1 MKLST
6 AVALRVSKI
15 LEERKMS
22 QYRLEKIIAM
32 PHNTMKTLMG
42 ERNQSV
48 NLKTVMQIIRGLEM
62 TTAEFF
68 NDPIFESEDLEI
80 D

>member
-6 AVALRVSKI
+6 AVAMRISNI
-15 LEERKMS
+15 LQERNMS
-22 QYRLEKIIAM
+22 QYRLEKKIAM
-32 PHNTMKTLMG
+32 PHNTMKTLMS
-42 ERNQSV
+42 ERNSGV

-62 TTAEFF
+62 TAAQFF
-68 NDPIFESEDLEI
+68 DDPLFENPDLEI

>member
-6 AVALRVSKI
+6 AVALRVSNI
-15 LEERKMS
+15 LAERKMS

-32 PHNTMKTLMG
+32 PHNTMKTLRG

>member
-1 MKLST
+1 MKLSK
-6 AVALRVSKI
+6 AVAMRVSEI
-15 LEERKMS
+15 LRERKMS

-42 ERNQSV
+42 ERNSGV
-48 NLKTVMQIIRGLEM
+48 NLKTVMQIIKGLNM
-62 TTAEFF
+62 TPGEFF
-68 NDPIFESEDLEI
+68 SDPIFEREDIEI

>member
-6 AVALRVSKI
+6 AVALRVKNI
-15 LEERKMS
+15 LIEREMS
-22 QYRLEKIIAM
+22 QYRLERIIAM

-42 ERNQSV
+42 GRNNSV
-48 NLKTVMQIIRGLEM
+48 NLKTVMQIIRGFEM

-68 NDPIFESEDLEI
+68 DDPVFEREDLEI

>member
-6 AVALRVSKI
+6 AVALRISNLLREKG
-15 LEERKMS
+15 MS
-22 QYRLEKIIAM
+22 QYRLKKNIAM

-42 ERNQSV
+42 ERNNGV
-48 NLKTVMQIIRGLEM
+48 NLRTVMQIVRGLNM
-62 TTAEFF
+62 TAAEFF
-68 NDPIFESEDLEI
+68 DDPLFENPDLEI

>member
-6 AVALRVSKI
+6 AVAMRISNILR
-15 LEERKMS
+15 ERNMS
-22 QYRLEKIIAM
+22 QYRLEKKIAM
-32 PHNTMKTLMG
+32 PHNTMKTLMS
-42 ERNQSV
+42 ERNNGV

-62 TTAEFF
+62 TATDFF
-68 NDPIFESEDLEI
+68 DDPIFEDPDLEI

>member
-6 AVALRVSKI
+6 AVAMRVSNI
-15 LEERKMS
+15 LHERKMS
-22 QYRLEKIIAM
+22 QYRLEKDIAM
-32 PHNTMKTLMG
+32 PHNTMKTLMS
-42 ERNQSV
+42 ERNKSV
-48 NLKTVMQIIRGLEM
+48 NLKTVMQIIRGLNM

-68 NDPIFESEDLEI
+68 NDPVFERTDLEI

>member
-6 AVALRVSKI
+6 AVALRISNI
-15 LEERKMS
+15 LREKGMS
-22 QYRLEKIIAM
+22 QYRLERIIAM

-42 ERNQSV
+42 ERNNGV
-48 NLKTVMQIIRGLEM
+48 NLKTVMQIIRGLDM

-68 NDPIFESEDLEI
+68 DDPIFENPDLEI